1 MCNIPYV
8 IKSVWSKSIAERHG
22 LLQHWTV
29 NIFTSISLSL
39 FMVSL
44 INCFKVWYLILTLG
58 WGVGEGGWPCFAER
72 LSWLARSYKQ
82 LVFMASLANVIFY
95 CFPVAQGVSKMGFWF
110 VFCFLCERVPRCRPD
125 QPLQFALWVPT
136 MLGSYWKPSTLL
148 FAYFWFDFYFILGF
162 FFGLFGFLFFQP
174 GWEDTKPREQNGH
187 TRPFC
192 ANAAVPG
199 SRGRFCPSPRRLK
212 ILLDTQGPDF
222 PLRSPPCPWHVS
234 APTQRL
240 KVVSAFKAETLLF
253 SGFLLPPPPFHS
265 VLLNEPEQ
273 LLKAS
278 EPFQLLSEVGSF

>member
-8 IKSVWSKSIAERHG
+8 IKCVWSKSTAERHG

-29 NIFTSISLSL
+29 NIFISISLSL
-39 FMVSL
+39 FVVSL

-72 LSWLARSYKQ
+72 LSWLGRCYKQ

-148 FAYFWFDFYFILGF
+148 FAYFWFDFYFILVF
-162 FFGLFGFLFFQP
+162 FWSVWVFVFPARLGGHEAKGTKWPHSAILCQRRRSREPGPVLPQPQEAENPPGHSGSRFPTENPSLSLAHFGT
-174 GWEDTKPREQNGH
+174 DTK
-187 TRPFC
+187 
-192 ANAAVPG
+192 
-199 SRGRFCPSPRRLK
+199 
-212 ILLDTQGPDF
+212 
-222 PLRSPPCPWHVS
+222 
-234 APTQRL
+234 
-240 KVVSAFKAETLLF
+240 AE
-253 SGFLLPPPPFHS
+253 SG
-265 VLLNEPEQ
+265 
-273 LLKAS
+273 
-278 EPFQLLSEVGSF
+278 VGF